1 MYYINTAIAKQ
12 LFFILSRGNQNRFG
26 GFVKLCVFLLTIF
39 IDPANV
45 VPIKG
50 MRKVHSST
58 QGRAPFF
65 YIIYCAA
72 GEKLMFSPSRFI
84 DITLYIMID
93 RDRERERCFH

>member
-1 MYYINTAIAKQ
+1 
-12 LFFILSRGNQNRFG
+12 
-26 GFVKLCVFLLTIF
+26 VKLCVCVFLLTIF

-50 MRKVHSST
+50 MRKVHST
-58 QGRAPFF
+58 HTHRGGPLFF

-72 GEKLMFSPSRFI
+72 GEKLIFSPSRFI

-93 RDRERERCFH
+93 R